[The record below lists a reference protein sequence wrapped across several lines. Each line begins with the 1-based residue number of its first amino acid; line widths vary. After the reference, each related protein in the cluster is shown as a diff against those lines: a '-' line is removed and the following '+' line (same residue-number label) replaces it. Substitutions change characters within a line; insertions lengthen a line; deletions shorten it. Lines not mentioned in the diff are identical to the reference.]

1 MAGLGIGR
9 RREGGGGGLP
19 ELRGGVLVAYG
30 AVLVAVLGSLLRMP
44 GREPH
49 QRFAVPLGRAAIMRQ
64 GPEGIDTP
72 EEPHVGA
79 GVDSGSTPDGSTLTW
94 IVGQHHQHMEEIIRK
109 EQTMHV
115 KADLPI
121 EDRLVRR
128 VEIFAPGGD
137 TEKLMLEAAAKIT
150 EMRREIYEMTLL
162 ATAYADRW
170 QKALARGGDR

>member
-1 MAGLGIGR
+1 MK
-9 RREGGGGGLP
+9 
-19 ELRGGVLVAYG
+19 
-30 AVLVAVLGSLLRMP
+30 
-44 GREPH
+44 
-49 QRFAVPLGRAAIMRQ
+49 Q
-64 GPEGIDTP
+64 GPRGFDTP
-72 EEPHVGA
+72 EEPHDGA
-79 GVDSGSTPDGSTLTW
+79 GVDSGSIPDGSTLTW

-128 VEIFAPGGD
+128 VEIFSPGGD

-170 QKALARGGDR
+170 QKALARGGHR

>member
-1 MAGLGIGR
+1 
-9 RREGGGGGLP
+9 
-19 ELRGGVLVAYG
+19 
-30 AVLVAVLGSLLRMP
+30 
-44 GREPH
+44 
-49 QRFAVPLGRAAIMRQ
+49 MRQ

-79 GVDSGSTPDGSTLTW
+79 GVDSGSTLDGSTLTC
-94 IVGQHHQHMEEIIRK
+94 IVGQHHNHMEEIIRK
-109 EQTMHV
+109 DQTMHV